1 MDETAYNQLQLREI
15 FHLEFLRWMGRKIK
29 AENYALKG
37 GVNLRFFFNS
47 FRYSEDMDLDASGIK
62 VDTLKETVM
71 KILEARSFQESLRP
85 FGIEKITA
93 PDISKA
99 KQTETTQR
107 FKVHLLTAAGEDL
120 FTKVEFSRRGFKGE
134 MTVQPVSDAVLRS
147 YKLPPLVCPHYSA
160 ETAVLQKA
168 EALASRSVVQ
178 ARDVFD
184 IYILIPQVIALCP
197 PTLCGGSE
205 ATPVIARSTFASL
218 SVNSATKQSLSF
230 PRKRES
236 RVSPRRMAPALVNKA
251 KENTLE
257 ISFEQFRDTVVSY
270 LAPEDRAVYDKAAAW
285 DDIKLKVTEFID
297 KIEQA
302 DA

>member
-1 MDETAYNQLQLREI
+1 MDEMAYNQLQLREI
-15 FHLEFLRWMGRKIK
+15 FHLEFLRWLGRKIK

-71 KILEARSFQESLRP
+71 KILEAWSFQESLRP
-85 FGIEKITA
+85 FGIEKIIA
-93 PDISKA
+93 PDMLKA
-99 KQTETTQR
+99 KQIETTQR

-134 MTVQPVSDAVLRS
+134 ITVQPVSDAVLRS
-147 YKLPPLVCPHYSA
+147 YKLSPLVCPHYSA
-160 ETAVLQKA
+160 GTAILQKA

-184 IYILIPQVIALCP
+184 IYILIPQVIA
-197 PTLCGGSE
+197 SE
-205 ATPVIARSTFASL
+205 AKQSKTSL
-218 SVNSATKQSLSF
+218 SKSTL
-230 PRKRES
+230 
-236 RVSPRRMAPALVNKA
+236 NKA
-251 KENTLE
+251 KENALE

-270 LAPEDRAVYDKAAAW
+270 LTPEDRAVYDEVAAW

-297 KIEQA
+297 KIGQD

>member
-1 MDETAYNQLQLREI
+1 MAYNQLQLREI
-15 FHLEFLRWMGRKIK
+15 FHLEFLRWLGRKIK

-62 VDTLKETVM
+62 VDTLKEIVM
-71 KILEARSFQESLRP
+71 KILEARSFQEPLRP

-93 PDISKA
+93 PDMSKA

-147 YKLPPLVCPHYSA
+147 YKLPPLICPHYSA

-184 IYILIPQVIALCP
+184 IYILIPQVIASP
-197 PTLCGGSE
+197 E
-205 ATPVIARSTFASL
+205 RA
-218 SVNSATKQSLSF
+218 KQSKTFLS
-230 PRKRES
+230 KS
-236 RVSPRRMAPALVNKA
+236 TLNKA
-251 KENTLE
+251 KENALE

-270 LAPEDRAVYDKAAAW
+270 LAPEDKAVYDKAAVW
-285 DDIKLKVTEFID
+285 DDIKLKVTGFID
-297 KIEQA
+297 KIGQA

>member
-1 MDETAYNQLQLREI
+1 MDTTYNQLQLREI
-15 FHLEFLRWMGRKIK
+15 FHLEFLRWLGRKIK

-47 FRYSEDMDLDASGIK
+47 FRYSEDMDLDVSGIK

-71 KILEARSFQESLRP
+71 KIVEARSFQEPLSP
-85 FGIEKITA
+85 FGIEKIIP
-93 PDISKA
+93 PDVSKA

-134 MTVQPVSDAVLRS
+134 MTVQPISDAVLRA

-184 IYILIPQVIALCP
+184 LYVL
-197 PTLCGGSE
+197 
-205 ATPVIARSTFASL
+205 STQAD
-218 SVNSATKQSLSF
+218 LSF
-230 PRKRES
+230 TGGVKMLE
-236 RVSPRRMAPALVNKA
+236 KA
-251 KENTLE
+251 KENALG

-270 LAPEDRAVYDKAAAW
+270 LAPEDKAVYDKAAAW
-285 DDIKLKVTEFID
+285 DEIRLKVTEFLD
-297 KIEQA
+297 KIKQA

>member
-15 FHLEFLRWMGRKIK
+15 FHLEFLRWLGRKIK

-71 KILEARSFQESLRP
+71 KILEARSFQELLRP

-93 PDISKA
+93 PDMSKA

-134 MTVQPVSDAVLRS
+134 MTVQPVSDAILRS

-184 IYILIPQVIALCP
+184 LYLL
-197 PTLCGGSE
+197 
-205 ATPVIARSTFASL
+205 STQAD
-218 SVNSATKQSLSF
+218 LSF
-230 PRKRES
+230 PRLHGSPIKAFGDDKRNMSSPRKRES
-236 RVSPRRMAPALVNKA
+236 MVAPALLKKA
-251 KENTLE
+251 KENALE

-270 LAPEDRAVYDKAAAW
+270 LAPEDKAVYDKAAAW

-297 KIEQA
+297 KIGQA

>member
-1 MDETAYNQLQLREI
+1 MDVMAYNQLQLREI
-15 FHLEFLRWMGRKIK
+15 FHLEFLRWLGRKLK

-47 FRYSEDMDLDASGIK
+47 FRYSEDMDMDASGIK
-62 VDTLKETVM
+62 VDALKETVM

-93 PDISKA
+93 QDMSKA

-134 MTVQPVSDAVLRS
+134 ITVQPVSDAVLRS

-184 IYILIPQVIALCP
+184 LYLL
-197 PTLCGGSE
+197 
-205 ATPVIARSTFASL
+205 STQADL
-218 SVNSATKQSLSF
+218 SSPRPNLSF

-236 RVSPRRMAPALVNKA
+236 RMAPALLEKA
-251 KENTLE
+251 KENALD

-270 LAPEDRAVYDKAAAW
+270 LAPEDKAVYDKAAAW

-297 KIEQA
+297 KIGQD

>member
-1 MDETAYNQLQLREI
+1 MYNQLRLREI
-15 FHLEFLRWMGRKIK
+15 FHLEFLRWLGRKIG

-71 KILEARSFQESLRP
+71 KILEARSFQEPLKS
-85 FGIEKITA
+85 FGIEKIIP
-93 PDISKA
+93 PDVSKA
-99 KQTETTQR
+99 KQTKTTQR

-134 MTVQPVSDAVLRS
+134 TTVEPVSDTILRA
-147 YKLPPLVCPHYSA
+147 YKLPPLICPHYSA
-160 ETAVLQKA
+160 RAAVLQKV

-184 IYILIPQVIALCP
+184 LYLL
-197 PTLCGGSE
+197 
-205 ATPVIARSTFASL
+205 STQAD
-218 SVNSATKQSLSF
+218 LSF

-236 RVSPRRMAPALVNKA
+236 NRVAPSMLEKA
-251 KENTLE
+251 KENALE

-270 LAPEDRAVYDKAAAW
+270 LAPEDRALYDKAAAW
-285 DDIKLKVTEFID
+285 DEIKLGVTEFID

>member
-1 MDETAYNQLQLREI
+1 MNETPYSQLQLREI
-15 FHLEFLRWMGRKIK
+15 FHLEFLRWLGRKLR

-62 VDTLKETVM
+62 VDTLKKIVK

-134 MTVQPVSDAVLRS
+134 MAVQPVSDTVLRS

-160 ETAVLQKA
+160 EAAVLQKA
-168 EALASRSVVQ
+168 EALASRSIVQ

-184 IYILIPQVIALCP
+184 LYLLNTQVDLSSRP
-197 PTLCGGSE
+197 R
-205 ATPVIARSTFASL
+205 VAS
-218 SVNSATKQSLSF
+218 
-230 PRKRES
+230 
-236 RVSPRRMAPALVNKA
+236 RRMAPALLEKA
-251 KENTLE
+251 RENALE
-257 ISFEQFRDTVVSY
+257 ISFEQFHDTVISF
-270 LAPEDRAVYDKAAAW
+270 LATEDRAVYDNAAIW
-285 DDIKLKVTEFID
+285 DEIKLKVIEFID
-297 KIEQA
+297 KIGQG
-302 DA
+302 DV

>member
-15 FHLEFLRWMGRKIK
+15 FHLEFLRWLGRKLK

-47 FRYSEDMDLDASGIK
+47 LRYSEDMDLDASGIK
-62 VDTLKETVM
+62 VDTLKEIVM

-93 PDISKA
+93 PDMSKA

-160 ETAVLQKA
+160 EAAVLQKA

-184 IYILIPQVIALCP
+184 LYLLSTQVD
-197 PTLCGGSE
+197 
-205 ATPVIARSTFASL
+205 L
-218 SVNSATKQSLSF
+218 SS
-230 PRKRES
+230 RS
-236 RVSPRRMAPALVNKA
+236 RVSPNGTSPALLNKA
-251 KENTLE
+251 KENALE
-257 ISFEQFRDTVVSY
+257 ITFEQFRDTVISY

-285 DDIKLKVTEFID
+285 DDIKLKVTEFVD
-297 KIEQA
+297 KIGQD

>member
-1 MDETAYNQLQLREI
+1 MDEMAYNQLQLREI

-62 VDTLKETVM
+62 VDTLKEIVM
-71 KILEARSFQESLRP
+71 KILETRSFQEPLRP
-85 FGIEKITA
+85 FGIEKIIP

-134 MTVQPVSDAVLRS
+134 TIVQPVSDAVLRA
-147 YKLPPLVCPHYSA
+147 YRLPPLICPHYSA
-160 ETAVLQKA
+160 ETAVLQKV
-168 EALASRSVVQ
+168 EALASRSVIQ

-184 IYILIPQVIALCP
+184 LYVL
-197 PTLCGGSE
+197 
-205 ATPVIARSTFASL
+205 STQA
-218 SVNSATKQSLSF
+218 NLSF
-230 PRKRES
+230 KGGAGPLK
-236 RVSPRRMAPALVNKA
+236 KA
-251 KENTLE
+251 KENALE

-270 LAPEDRAVYDKAAAW
+270 LASEDKAVYDKAAAW
-285 DDIKLKVTEFID
+285 EEIKLKVAEFFD